1 MWNIFLLNRGKRRRL
16 AAISK
21 YAICQSRHIPRPK
34 KKERLWKKSI
44 FPLLNLNRRL
54 RRSRVYFLI
63 DWKQKWFLRWR
74 YIFPLCWY
82 FFLCFFFYVIHPLD
96 CYLFIFLNNTYTFFF
111 SSVHFI
117 IHSNI
122 PGIFHHFFFPLPTS
136 SSFFFFSFHS
146 FFPYFQFI
154 PTVAFYLGA
163 PKPFTFLLKI
173 GAANHPQNKKEM

>member
-34 KKERLWKKSI
+34 KKRKIVEEINFSSPQL
-44 FPLLNLNRRL
+44 
-54 RRSRVYFLI
+54 
-63 DWKQKWFLRWR
+63 KQKIEEITC
-74 YIFPLCWY
+74 IFFDWLEAKMVLTMEIY
-82 FFLCFFFYVIHPLD
+82 FPALLVFFSCFFFYVIHPLD

-163 PKPFTFLLKI
+163 PKPFTFFLKI